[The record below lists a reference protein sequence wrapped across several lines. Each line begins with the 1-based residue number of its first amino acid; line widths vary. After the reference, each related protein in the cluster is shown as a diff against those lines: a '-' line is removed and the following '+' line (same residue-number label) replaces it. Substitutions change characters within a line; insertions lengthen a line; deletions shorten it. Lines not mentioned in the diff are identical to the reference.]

1 MLLRRAIAF
10 ASRPNLATRL
20 AAAISTRIAR
30 PKVGNLQH
38 DARGRAMMFYSNI
51 TCDDDLPA
59 FVSGESKKI
68 SRNMARRLSDAF
80 NFASGRFGGHGELF
94 WAKNDMRNAD
104 LITAL
109 RTGQLDTISDM
120 MNNPAEHSL
129 FWGIDGLTKGFTPER
144 SHPPSALA
152 SHSLLV
158 VDGLLRLAE
167 AVGAKPVW
175 YPEAHLERSDKISVE
190 KTLDAIERTI
200 GTPIDFPNPFP
211 NEFGIRTSRGVAS
224 YRTFQSIYQAWRLL
238 RLAEVSGRRIV
249 EIGPGLGRTA
259 YYARKFGLSN
269 YSTVDLP
276 LGNIAQAC
284 FLSRALGEDAIALPG
299 EQAQAGQIKI
309 ETPSWYLASNET
321 FDIAFNADSLTEMA
335 LDNANA
341 YAKKIVATSRLFVTI
356 NHEIN
361 AFRVSDLLAP
371 KGLSGQRFPYW
382 MRKGY
387 VEEIYFIGIEL

>member
-1 MLLRRAIAF
+1 M
-10 ASRPNLATRL
+10 
-20 AAAISTRIAR
+20 
-30 PKVGNLQH
+30 
-38 DARGRAMMFYSNI
+38 
-51 TCDDDLPA
+51 
-59 FVSGESKKI
+59 
-68 SRNMARRLSDAF
+68 
-80 NFASGRFGGHGELF
+80 
-94 WAKNDMRNAD
+94 
-104 LITAL
+104 
-109 RTGQLDTISDM
+109 
-120 MNNPAEHSL
+120 
-129 FWGIDGLTKGFTPER
+129 
-144 SHPPSALA
+144 
-152 SHSLLV
+152 
-158 VDGLLRLAE
+158 
-167 AVGAKPVW
+167 
-175 YPEAHLERSDKISVE
+175 
-190 KTLDAIERTI
+190 DAIERTI

-321 FDIAFNADSLTEMA
+321 FDIAFNANSLTEMA

-341 YAKKIVATSRLFVTI
+341 YAKKNCGEIATVCDDKP
-356 NHEIN
+356 
-361 AFRVSDLLAP
+361 RVSMP
-371 KGLSGQRFPYW
+371 QGLGPARTKRFIWPALSVLDAEGD
-382 MRKGY
+382 M
-387 VEEIYFIGIEL
+387 